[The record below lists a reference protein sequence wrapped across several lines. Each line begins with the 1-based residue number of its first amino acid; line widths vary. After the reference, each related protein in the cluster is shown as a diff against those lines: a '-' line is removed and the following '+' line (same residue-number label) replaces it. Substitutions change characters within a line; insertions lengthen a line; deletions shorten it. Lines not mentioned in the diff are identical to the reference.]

1 MLVTPKVK
9 RQLRVQAI
17 VFMVLFLSVIGLLG
31 WLSTRYVYEADWT
44 ASHRNTASPATIA
57 LLDHLD
63 KPVVITAFVTEASS
77 AARKEIARLTGLYV
91 GHKAAVSVKYV
102 DPTVEPGLARERG
115 VNVDGELVIEYDGRV
130 EHLQDLNE
138 QGLTNALQRLAR
150 SGERWIVFLEG
161 HGERNPH
168 GSTNFDYT
176 NWSKELANKGLKTR
190 RINLAKDSAVPDN
203 AAVLV
208 IADPQKD
215 LFDGE
220 VKLIEKYLAE
230 GGNVL
235 WLTEPGSLHGMER
248 IGEHFGLEFLPGI
261 IVDLNSQV
269 LGINDPRFVL
279 VSDYSQT
286 AITLGFDTVSLF
298 PGARGIEFN
307 GAETWDGETF
317 LETLPRSWAE
327 MGEINGDLA
336 LDPGEDI
343 AGPLVLG
350 ISLSRV
356 PPATAAAA
364 AASATPAAAS
374 DKQQRAV
381 VIGDADFLS
390 NAYLGQGG
398 NLDLG
403 MRILNWLTHDD
414 TLLAIPAKTATDA
427 QLDLSKI
434 AQASIGFGILL
445 VMPLIFLS
453 SGFFIWWRRR
463 KR

>member
-17 VFMVLFLSVIGLLG
+17 IFMVLFLSVIGLLG

-44 ASHRNTASPATIA
+44 SSHRNTASPATIA
-57 LLDHLD
+57 LLDQLD
-63 KPVVITAFVTEASS
+63 KPVVITAFVTEAST

-91 GHKAAVSVKYV
+91 GHKATVSVKYI

-190 RINLAKDSAVPDN
+190 RINLVKDSAVPDN
-203 AAVLV
+203 TAALV

-215 LFDGE
+215 LLDGE

-235 WLTEPGSLHGMER
+235 WLTEPGSLHGMDR
-248 IGEHFGLEFLPGI
+248 IGEHFGLEFLPGVV
-261 IVDLNSQV
+261 VDLNSQV

-286 AITLGFDTVSLF
+286 PITLGFDTVTVF

-336 LDPGEDI
+336 LDAGEDI

-350 ISLSRV
+350 ISLTRV
-356 PPATAAAA
+356 PPIAAAA
-364 AASATPAAAS
+364 AASATPATAG

-427 QLDLSKI
+427 QLELSTA